1 MNYTIL
7 AVGNSK
13 KTLLRPLIEHFIK
26 LIPRLKTII
35 EINSKIKDWNLRKKD
50 ENNQIFN
57 WIKKNASVETKLIF
71 LDKSGMKIS
80 SKEFSTLLSNW
91 RDYSISNCI
100 FVIGGSS
107 GLDNKL
113 FKMSDTV
120 ISFGNN
126 TWPHMLFRV
135 MLLEQLYRA
144 DCITK
149 KHPYHRS

>member
-1 MNYTIL
+1 MNYIIL

-113 FKMSDTV
+113 LKMSDTV

>member
-1 MNYTIL
+1 M
-7 AVGNSK
+7 
-13 KTLLRPLIEHFIK
+13 
-26 LIPRLKTII
+26 
-35 EINSKIKDWNLRKKD
+35 D
-50 ENNQIFN
+50 
-57 WIKKNASVETKLIF
+57 KKNASAETKLIF

-113 FKMSDTV
+113 LKMSDTV

-149 KHPYHRS
+149 KHPYHRN